1 METPDL
7 VYAIGL
13 PPRDAV
19 SYLESKGVKAT
30 RNWYDVWQEAQAKAF
45 TVAGLTQLELLQD
58 IKAALVDALKNGK
71 TERTFTK
78 ELIPILRA
86 KGWTG
91 KRQSVDPATGE
102 VKEKGPDL
110 PARLSLIFTQNV
122 QSAYMYG
129 RYTAMLANADERPW
143 WMYVALLDSRTRPH
157 HRALHRKVFRYD
169 DPFWKTHYPPNGFR
183 CRCRTRALSTAQLKR
198 ENLIPE
204 KGEGHMV
211 SQELVINPY
220 VPENQ
225 RIKRT
230 VWGWQESSG
239 GSTHWTDIGFSYNPG
254 VFPEDALG
262 QKEEPRQR
270 PPATNWKELGLVDLA
285 AVPNV
290 QRALSPGILPQMP
303 TKEEAETQLAQAL
316 GFVTGQHYLVVTTPM
331 GERVIRRDLLPHMVE
346 KRTDARERFA
356 NYVLPTL
363 QDPFEIWLK
372 EHEDG
377 NLRENYIN
385 IFQEDKY
392 GLLVVV
398 RINRDGSLMW
408 NMMQRDIK
416 KMKSWRE
423 GWLVWQRKA
432 DTR

>member
-19 SYLESKGVKAT
+19 AYLESKGVKAT

-102 VKEKGPDL
+102 VREKGPDL

-183 CRCRTRALSTAQLKR
+183 CRCRTRALSNAQLKR

-220 VPENQ
+220 APENQ
-225 RIKRT
+225 RIKRI
-230 VWGWQESSG
+230 VWGWQESPG

-270 PPATNWKELGLVDLA
+270 PPATNWKELGLRKALDIPAEERLLA
-285 AVPNV
+285 PELLPKATDRQQAV
-290 QRALSPGILPQMP
+290 
-303 TKEEAETQLAQAL
+303 KQLAEVL
-316 GFVTGQHYLVVTTPM
+316 GFTKGIETILVKTPL
-331 GERVIRRDLLPHMVE
+331 GERTIRRDLLPHMVE
-346 KRTDARERFA
+346 KEADARERFS
-356 NYVLPTL
+356 NYILPTL
-363 QDPFEIWLK
+363 KTPFEVWLK
-372 EHEDG
+372 EHDDG
-377 NLRENYIN
+377 KLRENYIGLYS
-385 IFQEDKY
+385 QAKY
-392 GLLVVV
+392 SVLVVI
-398 RINRDGSLMW
+398 RINADGSLFW
-408 NMMQRDIK
+408 NFMHREDK
-416 KMKSWRE
+416 KIDKLRE
-423 GWLVWQRKA
+423 GWLVWQKKN
-432 DTR
+432 